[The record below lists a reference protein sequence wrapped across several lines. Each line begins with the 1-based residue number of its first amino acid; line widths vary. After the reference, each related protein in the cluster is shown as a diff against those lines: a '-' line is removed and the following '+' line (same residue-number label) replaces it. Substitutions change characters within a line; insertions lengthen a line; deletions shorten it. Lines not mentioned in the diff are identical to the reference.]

1 MLAFFGKFSALITA
15 MPGPVLGGVSV
26 VLYGMIAAVG
36 LRTLVENKV
45 DFTKSRNLLIA
56 AVMLVLGLG
65 ANGAIVIGGVSISGV
80 ALAAVLGII
89 LNKVLPESIEKD

>member
-1 MLAFFGKFSALITA
+1 MC
-15 MPGPVLGGVSV
+15 
-26 VLYGMIAAVG
+26 
-36 LRTLVENKV
+36 LRTAIL
-45 DFTKSRNLLIA
+45 S

-80 ALAAVLGII
+80 ALAAVLGIL